1 MANLDEVLKAGHRAK
16 DLVQQMLTF
25 SEHLLH
31 QAVHV
36 HLIVKEVLTL
46 LRLMLPAT
54 VEICQVIDTDYGIV
68 IADSTQIHQVLM
80 NLCTNAY
87 DAMRERGGVLT
98 VSLDT
103 VEVGIGSTETHPN
116 LHEGVYIRLTVS
128 DTGHGMAST
137 IINRIFEPFF
147 TTKSV
152 REGTGLRA
160 FRSLRNRDEPRW

>member
-1 MANLDEVLKAGHRAK
+1 
-16 DLVQQMLTF
+16 
-25 SEHLLH
+25 
-31 QAVHV
+31 
-36 HLIVKEVLTL
+36 
-46 LRLMLPAT
+46 
-54 VEICQVIDTDYGIV
+54 
-68 IADSTQIHQVLM
+68 
-80 NLCTNAY
+80 
-87 DAMRERGGVLT
+87 MRERGGVLA

-103 VEVGIGSTETHPN
+103 VAVGIESTETHPN
-116 LHEGVYIRLTVS
+116 LHEGVYVRLTVS